1 MRALPAPAA
10 IAVAAGGI
18 LLGALGAARLLGGRL
33 PAFGGSLAGVAV
45 AVLAL
50 FPFYQPGERAAAVE
64 RGLQLLGVSEERSAS
79 AARWLALFGA
89 DRERPREAR
98 PEPAPLEDWVAA
110 VPVAPAPAP
119 EAPQRVALP
128 EPSARPA
135 LPDLAAADETLPLRR
150 VGEHLLVVAH
160 LESRDGANDLPLI
173 VDTGAAITTLTRR
186 GADAVELERSDES
199 PVVVLNGVGG
209 RSEAQLAVVETLWL
223 GDQAVGPLTV
233 AVCDACLPVHGEGLL
248 GIDVLSHFAS
258 EIDGD
263 GLRLALRR
271 SSRAPPRDLVT
282 PFLRV
287 AARLRIRPRG
297 EVRGEIEVRNLAP
310 VDVGDV
316 RLTIEC
322 PHETFDFALD
332 FLPADGDE
340 RVDVALPWG
349 TECPEF
355 RAAVASAHWR

>member
-1 MRALPAPAA
+1 MGRRRA
-10 IAVAAGGI
+10 
-18 LLGALGAARLLGGRL
+18 R
-33 PAFGGSLAGVAV
+33 
-45 AVLAL
+45 
-50 FPFYQPGERAAAVE
+50 
-64 RGLQLLGVSEERSAS
+64 
-79 AARWLALFGA
+79 
-89 DRERPREAR
+89 R
-98 PEPAPLEDWVAA
+98 PEP
-110 VPVAPAPAP
+110 
-119 EAPQRVALP
+119 PQPISLP
-128 EPSARPA
+128 ESPSPQV
-135 LPDLAAADETLPLRR
+135 LPDLVAADETLPLRR
-150 VGEHLLVVAH
+150 AGEHLLVVAH
-160 LESRDGANDLPLI
+160 LESRHGANDLPL
-173 VDTGAAITTLTRR
+173 VLDTGAAITTLTRR
-186 GADAVELERSDES
+186 GADVVELELSDES
-199 PVVVLNGVGG
+199 PVVALNGVGG
-209 RSEAQLAVVETLWL
+209 RSEALLAVVDTLWL

-233 AVCDACLPVHGEGLL
+233 AVCDACLPGHGEGLL

-287 AARLRIRPRG
+287 AARLRIQRRG

-322 PHETFDFALD
+322 PHETFEFALAH
-332 FLPADGDE
+332 LAADEDE

-355 RAAVASAHWR
+355 RAAVVSAHWR